1 MFRTLLHSYIHDIS
15 VVMLSSYSITPL
27 VYVYLLC
34 VFSILFVPTLI
45 SCVLHSHVL
54 HVLVVMIHWTD
65 QIKELLNAQDIV
77 NMRDSCGPL
86 QEISFWKTRS
96 TQLLNISR
104 QLQKPGVKHIQNILQ
119 VAKSLYVQRFCQLAH
134 EIQVN
139 LRKVSL

>member
-1 MFRTLLHSYIHDIS
+1 
-15 VVMLSSYSITPL
+15 
-27 VYVYLLC
+27 
-34 VFSILFVPTLI
+34 
-45 SCVLHSHVL
+45 
-54 HVLVVMIHWTD
+54 MIHWTD

-134 EIQVN
+134 EIQVREICAKSAHN
-139 LRKVSL
+139 KDLLKIMSTFYLQNK